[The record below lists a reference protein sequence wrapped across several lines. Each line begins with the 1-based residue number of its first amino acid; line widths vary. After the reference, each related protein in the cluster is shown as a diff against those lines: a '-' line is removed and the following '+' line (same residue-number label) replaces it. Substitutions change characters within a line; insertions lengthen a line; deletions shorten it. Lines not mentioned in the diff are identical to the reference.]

1 MKRTI
6 NEIQGMVLKAA
17 RGAGVP
23 LGIAEDLS
31 ACVPFALTE
40 NALSDI
46 ADILNQSDFA
56 SLITDIAII
65 DAQICGTHGSDVPH
79 MPARLFRALC
89 AFRGME
95 THGNAASGPQSV
107 SETQWAQLAA
117 LAALTLVP
125 ATEASRTSGAGAGA
139 GISDND

>member
-6 NEIQGMVLKAA
+6 NEIQGLVLKAA

-31 ACVPFALTE
+31 ECVPFALAE

-46 ADILNQSDFA
+46 VDILNQSDFA
-56 SLITDIAII
+56 SLVADIAII
-65 DAQICGTHGSDVPH
+65 DAQICGMHGSDVPH

-89 AFRGME
+89 AARGME
-95 THGNAASGPQSV
+95 TQGDAASGPQTV
-107 SETQWAQLAA
+107 SETHWAQLTAV
-117 LAALTLVP
+117 AALTYVP
-125 ATEASRTSGAGAGA
+125 ATEASRTSGAGAGL
-139 GISDND
+139 SDND